1 MKQNLLNKDSGLTL
15 NAVIAELLLVSD
27 HTKRE
32 HQLDE
37 SKKKQKLTS
46 WP

>member
-1 MKQNLLNKDSGLTL
+1 MKQNLLDKGSGLTL
-15 NAVIAELLLVSD
+15 NAIIAELLLVFD

-37 SKKKQKLTS
+37 SKKKQKTN
-46 WP
+46 